1 MIRKLVID
9 FGCHATCSR
18 RMDDKPDQSK
28 YTKDDVEGKKVEV
41 PLQVNSG
48 CRDVVVAFGGPWRMH
63 RLPFSAVAALA
74 ALSAAAFSRRTV
86 DLEGSRMHR
95 CCGEIW

>member
-1 MIRKLVID
+1 
-9 FGCHATCSR
+9 
-18 RMDDKPDQSK
+18 MDDKADQK
-28 YTKDDVEGKKVEV
+28 QVEGCRGKKV

-48 CRDVVVAFGGPWRMH
+48 CRDVVVAFGGPLRMH

-95 CCGEIW
+95 YCGEIW